1 MKKILIAV
9 ALLPLTFLTACAVYP
24 DGDYQDGYGR
34 HTHRG
39 DYRYHDNDRNRHGD
53 DERGDRDRYG
63 YYDGDYDRHRGQG
76 YYCPPGQAK
85 KGRC

>member
-1 MKKILIAV
+1 MKKILLAA

-24 DGDYQDGYGR
+24 DDDYRGGYG
-34 HTHRG
+34 HHDHRG
-39 DYRYHDNDRNRHGD
+39 DYRYRDKDRH
-53 DERGDRDRYG
+53 
-63 YYDGDYDRHRGQG
+63 GDYDRNDDDDRNGDYDGDKHRGQG